1 MEVNKWELTW
11 SVGKGLMALLT
22 FSKYVAVCLVQCS
35 IWVMLSMSGS

>member
-1 MEVNKWELTW
+1 MEGDKWMPHLYA
-11 SVGKGLMALLT
+11 GKGLMALLT